1 MTLNIVRL
9 SSLDGWKVITFK
21 EGEYRE
27 TPKQFK
33 FTSDSLYFNH
43 VDKEVEGVY
52 SNDGWGYIYS
62 RTLSVE
68 ELKERLVD
76 YRLGVWKNKYDDAKE
91 KLDKYRKIKDSL

>member
-9 SSLDGWKVITFK
+9 SSLGWKVTTFK

-33 FTSDSLYFNH
+33 FTSDSRYFNH
-43 VDKEVEGVY
+43 VDKDLEGVY
-52 SNDGWGYIYS
+52 SNDGYIYS

-76 YRLGVWKNKYDDAKE
+76 HHLGVWKNKYEDAKE
-91 KLDKYRKIKDSL
+91 ELDKYRKIKDNL

>member
-9 SSLDGWKVITFK
+9 SSLGWKVITFK

-33 FTSDSLYFNH
+33 FTSDSRYFNH
-43 VDKEVEGVY
+43 VDKDLEGVY
-52 SNDGWGYIYS
+52 SNDGYIYS

-91 KLDKYRKIKDSL
+91 ELDKYRKIKDSL

>member
-1 MTLNIVRL
+1 MILNIVRL
-9 SSLDGWKVITFK
+9 SSLGWKVDTFK

-33 FTSDSLYFNH
+33 FTSDSRYFNH
-43 VDKEVEGVY
+43 VDKDLEGVY
-52 SNDGWGYIYS
+52 SNDGYIYS

-76 YRLGVWKNKYDDAKE
+76 HRLGVWKNKYEDAKE
-91 KLDKYRKIKDSL
+91 EVDKYRKIKDNL

>member
-9 SSLDGWKVITFK
+9 SGLDGWKVYTFK

-33 FTSDSLYFNH
+33 FTSDSRYFNH
-43 VDKEVEGVY
+43 VDKDLEGVY
-52 SNDGWGYIYS
+52 SNDGYIYS

-76 YRLGVWKNKYDDAKE
+76 HHLGVWKNKYADAKE
-91 KLDKYRKIKDSL
+91 RFDKYRKIKDNL

>member
-9 SSLDGWKVITFK
+9 SGLDGWKVYTFK

-33 FTSDSLYFNH
+33 FTSDSRYFNH
-43 VDKEVEGVY
+43 VDKDLEGVY
-52 SNDGWGYIYS
+52 SNDGYIYS

-76 YRLGVWKNKYDDAKE
+76 HQLGVWKNKYEDAKE
-91 KLDKYRKIKDSL
+91 RFDKYRKIKDNL

>member
-9 SSLDGWKVITFK
+9 SGLDGWKVYTFK

-33 FTSDSLYFNH
+33 FTSDSRYFNH
-43 VDKEVEGVY
+43 VDKDLEGVY
-52 SNDGWGYIYS
+52 SNDGYIYS

-76 YRLGVWKNKYDDAKE
+76 HRLGVWKNKYEDAKE
-91 KLDKYRKIKDSL
+91 RFDKYRKIKDNL

>member
-9 SSLDGWKVITFK
+9 SGLDGWKVYTFK

-43 VDKEVEGVY
+43 VDKEVEGV
-52 SNDGWGYIYS
+52 
-62 RTLSVE
+62 VQ
-68 ELKERLVD
+68 
-76 YRLGVWKNKYDDAKE
+76 
-91 KLDKYRKIKDSL
+91 

>member
-9 SSLDGWKVITFK
+9 SSLGWKVTTFK

-33 FTSDSLYFNH
+33 FTSDSRYFNH
-43 VDKEVEGVY
+43 VDKDLEGVY
-52 SNDGWGYIYS
+52 SNDGYIYS

-68 ELKERLVD
+68 ELKERLID
-76 YRLGVWKNKYDDAKE
+76 HRLGVWKNKYEDAKE
-91 KLDKYRKIKDSL
+91 ELDKYRKIKDNL